1 MTVTSPMRSV
11 AGRLLVA
18 GLLAASAFVL
28 PAQAEELDK
37 AEIEK
42 IVREYLLSNPE
53 IIQEAMIAL
62 EQKRRDQEAV
72 ARART
77 IQDQGDILFNSV
89 HQAELGNPDG
99 DVTLV
104 EFFDY
109 NCGFCKRAMPDLI
122 KLIEE
127 DSNLRVVIKEFPVL
141 GQGSVEAAQVS
152 VAVNT
157 LDPQRYLDFH
167 ASLLAHRGQINRA
180 VALQVAEAVG
190 FDRGEIEAQVDKG
203 EANASIEEVY
213 ALANN
218 LGLTGTPSYVVGNEV
233 VMGAVGYETLREKVQ
248 AYRQCGSTVC

>member
-1 MTVTSPMRSV
+1 MTVTFPLRSV
-11 AGRLLVA
+11 GRLLVA
-18 GLLAASAFVL
+18 SLMAVSVLVL
-28 PAQAEELDK
+28 PAQAEDLDK
-37 AEIEK
+37 AAIEK
-42 IVREYLLSNPE
+42 IVREYLLTNPE

-62 EQKRRDQEAV
+62 EQKRRDQEAI

-77 IQDQGDILFNSV
+77 IEDQGDILFNSV
-89 HQAELGNPDG
+89 HQAELGNPEG

-127 DSNLRVVIKEFPVL
+127 DENLRVVIKEFPVL

-152 VAVNT
+152 VAVNA
-157 LDPQRYLDFH
+157 LDPERYLDFH
-167 ASLLAHRGQINRA
+167 ASLLSHRGQINRTI
-180 VALQVAEAVG
+180 ALQVAEAVG
-190 FDRGEIEAQVDKG
+190 FDRGEVEAQVEKG
-203 EANASIEEVY
+203 KANATIEEVY

-248 AYRQCGSTVC
+248 AYRQCGATVC